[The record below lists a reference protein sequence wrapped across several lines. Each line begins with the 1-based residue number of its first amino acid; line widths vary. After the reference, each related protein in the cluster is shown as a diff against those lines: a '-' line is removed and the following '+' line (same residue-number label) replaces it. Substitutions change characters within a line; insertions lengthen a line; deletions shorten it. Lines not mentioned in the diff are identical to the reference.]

1 MNDEN
6 DTAPQNTNESSQ
18 ESTASDDEA
27 RIERLA
33 RKYRHIGYA
42 IMGGLALAVSVFL
55 LYTAI
60 TSINNETVRDETG
73 HPAYGCGE

>member
-1 MNDEN
+1 MNDEK
-6 DTAPQNTNESSQ
+6 DTAPRNTNESSQ

-42 IMGGLALAVSVFL
+42 IMGGLALAVCAFL
-55 LYTAI
+55 LYSAI
-60 TSINNETVRDETG
+60 TSLNAQTVIDSQTG
-73 HPAYGCGE
+73 QPVYTK